1 MKIFNKY
8 ILTLFVLTSII
19 SCSEYLDVN
28 TSPNDPTADVIGPE
42 LILPAAQNGSYS
54 AKTATQNQFGLILTN
69 QWAGDVTNFIADMSD
84 VTSEVVE
91 FIKNN
96 LITFGQSIDPKK
108 SSFVI
113 VSTHQFDENLNIV
126 PTMQEAF
133 DYIEMEEIERQLDF

>member
-1 MKIFNKY
+1 MND
-8 ILTLFVLTSII
+8 LVNGNTLVFKV
-19 SCSEYLDVN
+19 SEQGE
-28 TSPNDPTADVIGPE
+28 IGE
-42 LILPAAQNGSYS
+42 LNI
-54 AKTATQNQFGLILTN
+54 T
-69 QWAGDVTNFIADMSD
+69 GDITNFIADMSN
-84 VTSEVVE
+84 VTTEVVE

-108 SSFVI
+108 GSFVI

>member
-1 MKIFNKY
+1 MNNLVNGNTLIFK
-8 ILTLFVLTSII
+8 V
-19 SCSEYLDVN
+19 SEKGE
-28 TSPNDPTADVIGPE
+28 IGE
-42 LILPAAQNGSYS
+42 LNI
-54 AKTATQNQFGLILTN
+54 T
-69 QWAGDVTNFIADMSD
+69 GDVTNFVADMSD
-84 VTSEVVE
+84 VTAEVIE

-96 LITFGQSIDPKK
+96 LITFGQSIDQKK

>member
-1 MKIFNKY
+1 MNH
-8 ILTLFVLTSII
+8 LVNGNTLVFKV
-19 SCSEYLDVN
+19 SEKGE
-28 TSPNDPTADVIGPE
+28 IGE
-42 LILPAAQNGSYS
+42 LNI
-54 AKTATQNQFGLILTN
+54 T
-69 QWAGDVTNFIADMSD
+69 GDVTNFIADMSD

-96 LITFGQSIDPKK
+96 LLTFGQSIDQKK
-108 SSFVI
+108 GSFVI